1 MHPWWAPADAISGV
15 VLGLL
20 LAASIGSWAVLLS
33 QAWRLRRVHHDL
45 NLSKA
50 LFWQAP
56 HWQQGLQVLQET
68 EKEGLLSRPS
78 TAGRH
83 LGGQHLGDRAD
94 RACLA

>member
-1 MHPWWAPADAISGV
+1 MHPWWAPADAVSGV

-20 LAASIGSWAVLLS
+20 LAASISTWAVLLS

-56 HWQQGLQVLQET
+56 HWQQGLQVLQDT
-68 EKEGLLSRPS
+68 EKEGLL
-78 TAGRH
+78 
-83 LGGQHLGDRAD
+83 
-94 RACLA
+94 